1 MALLVAATCAFAA
14 VGCGSGGGGGKV
26 KPGQATTIK
35 VGAIPIADVAPLYL
49 GIKKGFFK
57 QEKLTVKPQLAQG
70 GAAIVPSV
78 MSGSDQIGFS
88 NVTSLIIAA
97 SKGLPV
103 QIVSQG
109 VLAARDRAHAWD
121 ALLVPK
127 GSPIT
132 NVKQLEGKTIAVNN
146 LKNVGPLTINTALA
160 GMGVDYKKLKYLEI
174 DFPDMPAAL
183 ASHRVPAAWMV
194 EPFAS
199 QAEAQGDR
207 PLANPFEQTAP
218 NLTIAGYFASKK
230 YIEQNRDVVQRFV
243 KAMTRSLT
251 YAQAHPAEVRQIVP
265 TYTQIPPQAA
275 QHMPLPQWKPDLNLP
290 TIARTEQ
297 LAKKY
302 GYVQS
307 TPSLND
313 LIWRPAG

>member
-1 MALLVAATCAFAA
+1 MVAALIAAMCIFVA
-14 VGCGSGGGGGKV
+14 VGCGSGGGGKV
-26 KPGQATTIK
+26 KAGQPATLK
-35 VGAIPIADVAPLYL
+35 VGTIPIADVAPLYL

-57 QEKLTVKPQLAQG
+57 QEKLTIKPQPAQG
-70 GAAIVPSV
+70 GAAIVPTV

-109 VLAARDRAHAWD
+109 VLAASSPAHAWD

-132 NVKQLEGKTIAVNN
+132 NAKQLEGKTIAVNN

-160 GMGVDYKKLKYLEI
+160 GMGVDYKKLKYIEI

-194 EPFAS
+194 EPFVS
-199 QAEAQGDR
+199 QAEAQGAR
-207 PLANPFEQTAP
+207 PLAHPFEQTASS
-218 NLTIAGYFASKK
+218 LTIAGYFANKK
-230 YIEQNRDVVQRFV
+230 YIQQNPDVVKRFT
-243 KAMTRSLT
+243 KAMRRSLS

-265 TYTQIPPQAA
+265 TYTKIPPQAA
-275 QHMPLPQWKPDLNLP
+275 KHMSLPQWKPDLNVP
-290 TIARTEQ
+290 TISRTEQ

-302 GYVQS
+302 GWIQS